1 MLASDIVNQMY
12 LQTSE
17 SLAGYC
23 IGVHFYS
30 SAEQKSSILTV
41 SRGGGVQAFFLSMTL
56 ISFVIIGQSS
66 MYLDGSS
73 RKLLLLLW
81 LFACG
86 YHIVS

>member
-1 MLASDIVNQMY
+1 MNQIY

-41 SRGGGVQAFFLSMTL
+41 SRGGGGLQAFFLSM
-56 ISFVIIGQSS
+56 I
-66 MYLDGSS
+66 YLSLNHAG
-73 RKLLLLLW
+73 
-81 LFACG
+81 LFS
-86 YHIVS
+86 I